1 MTDSRPRGA
10 GVAAAPRPSH
20 ELTKD
25 STMKLTVF
33 GATGPTGREVVAQ
46 ALERGH
52 QVTAV
57 ARRPEDLGPARPGL
71 SVVRADV
78 TAPAAELAES
88 ITGADAVLSALG
100 ARGRHPTTVYSQGT
114 KGIAE
119 AMAARGVSRLI
130 CISSDGIE
138 VPEGLG
144 LPQRLVMSQVI
155 QRLYRHQYA
164 DMTRMEAYLADS
176 PLDWTI
182 VRAPRLTDGPALAA
196 TRISLDLP
204 ILDATGLRRADLAAW
219 MLDAV
224 ALPETVRRR
233 AHLAQARSR
242 GTR

>member
-1 MTDSRPRGA
+1 
-10 GVAAAPRPSH
+10 
-20 ELTKD
+20 
-25 STMKLTVF
+25 MKLTIF
-33 GATGPTGREVVAQ
+33 GATGSTGREILTQ

-57 ARRPEDLGPARPGL
+57 ARRPEDLGPARSGL

-78 TAPAAELAES
+78 TAPAADLAQS
-88 ITGADAVLSALG
+88 ITGASAVLSALG
-100 ARGRHPTTVYSQGT
+100 ARGRQPTTVYSQGARR
-114 KGIAE
+114 IAE
-119 AMAARGVSRLI
+119 AMAAHAVTRLI

-164 DMTRMEAYLADS
+164 DMTRMEAYLAAS

-182 VRAPRLTDGPALAA
+182 VRAPRLTDGPALGA
-196 TRISLDLP
+196 TRISLDAP

-224 ALPETVRRR
+224 AAPETVRRR